1 MWQWATNISINLTKK
16 RWIYNTTKSRDYNSL
31 QNNMSLSRWMKYIQL
46 TLSWLFSLGIR
57 KSSLALMLKL
67 VLFGNNRWTL
77 LHICWYLLIFAGI
90 FGLLGWALATLFL
103 CRRVSFLI
111 MSNIRPHASRDV
123 KSYWCNSM
131 TLNLGN
137 NYSKLIITK
146 SNQLHTFLNHQAGN
160 AWRPYKQCPA
170 QIPTNNVLLKMYRV
184 KVSQLW
190 EDNNEDV
197 TQLAISRQ
205 WRGSNKDMWSGSTIS
220 VLERTN
226 TTRQD

>member
-1 MWQWATNISINLTKK
+1 MC
-16 RWIYNTTKSRDYNSL
+16 
-31 QNNMSLSRWMKYIQL
+31 LSRWMKYKQL
-46 TLSWLFSLGIR
+46 TLSWLLSLSIR
-57 KSSLALMLKL
+57 KSSLALVMKL
-67 VLFGNNRWTL
+67 IFVSTRQSVCWCCFDVGNNRWTL
-77 LHICWYLLIFAGI
+77 LHFCWYLLIFAGI

-111 MSNIRPHASRDV
+111 MSNIRPHASRGV
-123 KSYWCNSM
+123 KSYCWNSM
-131 TLNLGN
+131 TLNSGN
-137 NYSKLIITK
+137 NYTKLIITI
-146 SNQLHTFLNHQAGN
+146 SNQLHTFLNHHAGD
-160 AWRPYKQCPA
+160 AWRPHEQCPA

-184 KVSQLW
+184 KVSQQW